1 MRDMTESLGDWY
13 TVNSVRGELLTLR
26 SLTIFYIKTVHKAC
40 FIKDLLFR
48 DKYTA
53 ETEDEINIRGR

>member
-1 MRDMTESLGDWY
+1 M
-13 TVNSVRGELLTLR
+13 
-26 SLTIFYIKTVHKAC
+26 HKAC